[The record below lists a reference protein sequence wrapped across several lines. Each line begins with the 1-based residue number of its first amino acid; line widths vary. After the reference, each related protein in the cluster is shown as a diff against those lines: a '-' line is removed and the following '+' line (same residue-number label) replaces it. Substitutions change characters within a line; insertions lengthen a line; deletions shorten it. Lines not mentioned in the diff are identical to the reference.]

1 MLEIIFKKQTQ
12 DLDYKKVSRDLRNSK
27 VFGKFV
33 RYKSRDR
40 KSLCFNFDNAEGGKI
55 LEGILFKTLDE
66 LKVDYDVL
74 IDKE

>member
-1 MLEIIFKKQTQ
+1 MFEIIFKKQTQ
-12 DLDYKKVSRDLRNSK
+12 GLDYKKVSRDLRNSK

-40 KSLCFNFDNAEGGKI
+40 KRLCFNFDDTEGGKI

-66 LKVDYDVL
+66 LKVNYDVL
-74 IDKE
+74 KDSE